1 MERADK
7 AREIMAGG
15 RMNCAQTVLSIFCEE
30 LGLPIDMALSLVQ
43 GFGGGMAHTGQTC
56 GAVTGAYMVL
66 GLAHKNMSANPRENV
81 NKTYALM
88 NEFNKKF
95 VLHHKFLNC
104 GQLTGYDLS
113 TEAGLAAAREKKIFA
128 TICPGLVQDS
138 VKILEGLLELK

>member
-1 MERADK
+1 MDRADK
-7 AREIMAGG
+7 AREIMASG

-30 LGLPIDMALSLVQ
+30 LGLTIDMALSLAQ
-43 GFGGGMAHTGQTC
+43 GFGGGMGHNSLTC
-56 GAVTGAYMVL
+56 GAVTGAYIVL
-66 GLAHKNMSANPRENV
+66 GLEHKNTAANPRENV

-88 NEFNKKF
+88 NEFNQKF
-95 VLHHKFLNC
+95 ILRHKSLNC

-128 TICPGLVQDS
+128 TLCPGLVQDS